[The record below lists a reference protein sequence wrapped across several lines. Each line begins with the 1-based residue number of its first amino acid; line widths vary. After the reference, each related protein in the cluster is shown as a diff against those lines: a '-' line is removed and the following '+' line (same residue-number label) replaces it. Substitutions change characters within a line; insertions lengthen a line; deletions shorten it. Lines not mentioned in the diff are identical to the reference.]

1 MRRQGAYVRRSGGGL
16 CRFSGMIARSS
27 RTALRGLDGWL
38 YWRHIQPRTHLTRSG
53 SPAAGVRLAKRGRAM
68 TDLKGELIRLIEQ
81 NHRQAGSVETAITRR
96 NMVGLSSQTETI
108 NG

>member
-38 YWRHIQPRTHLTRSG
+38 YWRHIQPRTHLSRSG
-53 SPAAGVRLAKRGRAM
+53 APAAGVRLAKRGSAM
-68 TDLKGELIRLIEQ
+68 TDLNGELILLIDQ
-81 NHRQAGSVETAITRR
+81 NQRESGSVETALTRR
-96 NMVGLSSQTETI
+96 HLDHFSHPTERITP
-108 NG
+108 